1 MAALLYADASA
12 RAAAQECIERL
23 DGLGAKAEADA
34 VRLKLAPRTPK
45 SDLPK

>member
-1 MAALLYADASA
+1 MIYADGSA
-12 RAAAQECIERL
+12 RKSAEECEATL

-34 VRLKLAPRTPK
+34 VRLKLAPKTPK